1 MLGSYSSPLTGEKSP
16 TSHVHKRQ
24 WNCSFWYMDCL
35 LHSYRLLIKT
45 DQMGLLNLCS
55 HENKRRAEPLFS
67 QPHRT
72 LLFSFS
78 IISILYLAAGP
89 SLKLSSDASQK
100 GRPLSKGVSE
110 VLPDLNH
117 QMANRHHQ
125 QLVVG
130 ANLLVLQNPN
140 LVAPQRTVRQGP
152 AALAAA
158 GPASLV
164 VVPLL
169 AKASPAGLKS
179 LRGPVKMAT
188 LGLVNLVVP
197 ADLVNLVSLADL
209 VNLVLPADPAS
220 LVVPPLVTKASL
232 VSLGS
237 HLAQEGGVL
246 VQQILDSQLVY
257 VLARR
262 GVLVLIGVSSK
273 IVALPVD
280 VMNKLF
286 FTTCFLD
293 FSW

>member
-188 LGLVNLVVP
+188 LGLVNSVVP
-197 ADLVNLVSLADL
+197 ADLVNLVLL
-209 VNLVLPADPAS
+209 ADPAS

-246 VQQILDSQLVY
+246 VQQISDSQLVD

-262 GVLVLIGVSSK
+262 GVLVLIRVSSK

-280 VMNKLF
+280 VMSNLF
-286 FTTCFLD
+286 FTT
-293 FSW
+293 

>member
-130 ANLLVLQNPN
+130 ANLLILQNPN
-140 LVAPQRTVRQGP
+140 LVAPQRIVRQGP

-158 GPASLV
+158 GLASLV

-188 LGLVNLVVP
+188 LGLVNSVVP
-197 ADLVNLVSLADL
+197 ADLVNLVLL
-209 VNLVLPADPAS
+209 ADPAS

-246 VQQILDSQLVY
+246 VQQILDSQLVG
-257 VLARR
+257 VLERR
-262 GVLVLIGVSSK
+262 GVLVLIRVSSK